1 MVLEILYQDEHLVA
15 INKPAGLLVHRTP
28 MARDAKVFALQ
39 ELRNQLGKHVYPA
52 HRLDRKTS
60 GVLLFSFS
68 PEVDVLIK
76 KQFENRE
83 PKKTYWAIVRGYTP
97 EEGIIEKPLAKDSG
111 ELQDALTR
119 YKRFKQVQL
128 KLPVSKYPTTRLSF
142 LEVKPETGRM
152 HQIRKHMA
160 HIRHYI
166 IGDKPHGDCKINKVF
181 EEQLGLYNML
191 LHAKELSITHPVTKE
206 MVKIEARIPE
216 HFKKILNLFTDEVD

>member
-1 MVLEILYQDEHLVA
+1 MELEILYQDEYLVA

-39 ELRNQLGKHVYPA
+39 ELRNQLDKHVYPA

-68 PEVDVLIK
+68 PEVDTMMK

-83 PKKTYWAIVRGYTP
+83 PKKTYWTIVRGYTP
-97 EEGIIEKPLAKDSG
+97 EEGTIEKPLAKDNG
-111 ELQDALTR
+111 ELQDAITR
-119 YKRFKQVQL
+119 YRKLNQVQL
-128 KLPVSKYPTTRLSF
+128 DIPVSKYPTTRLSF

-181 EEQLGLYNML
+181 EEKLGLYNML
-191 LHAKELSITHPVTKE
+191 LHAKKLSFTHPITE
-206 MVKIEARIPE
+206 EEITIEASIPE
-216 HFKKILNLFTDEVD
+216 HFESVKKLF

>member
-1 MVLEILYQDEHLVA
+1 MELEILYQDEYLVA

-39 ELRNQLGKHVYPA
+39 ELRNQLDKHVYPA

-68 PEVDVLIK
+68 PEVDTMMK

-83 PKKTYWAIVRGYTP
+83 PKKTYWTIVRGYTP
-97 EEGIIEKPLAKDSG
+97 EEGTIEKPLAKDNG
-111 ELQDALTR
+111 ELQDAITR
-119 YKRFKQVQL
+119 YKQLNQVQL
-128 KLPVSKYPTTRLSF
+128 DIPVSKYPTTRLSF

-181 EEQLGLYNML
+181 EEKLGLYNML
-191 LHAKELSITHPVTKE
+191 LHAKKLSFTHPITE
-206 MVKIEARIPE
+206 EEITIEASIPE
-216 HFKKILNLFTDEVD
+216 HFQNILNFFENEMD